1 MVSVNLI
8 FRTILH
14 MLRSRRAPKLVVTE
28 VGRVRFRVLPTD
40 LDVLGHMNNGVYFS
54 IMDLGRMDLMIRAG
68 AWAPLRARGW
78 YPVMANETMSF
89 RKSLQPWQLFDLE
102 TRFVGVDAKA
112 VYLEQRFVVNGEIY
126 AQAMTRARFL
136 KKGGRVSI
144 EELTELFG
152 PDVTSQT
159 PPAWATRWASDV
171 AVPTTHEEAPSVWS

>member
-1 MVSVNLI
+1 MNLI

-14 MLRSRRAPKLVVTE
+14 LLRSRRAPKLHIHD

-68 AWAPLRARGW
+68 AWAPLRAKGW

-102 TRFVGVDAKA
+102 TRIVGVDAKA
-112 VYLEQRFVVNGEIY
+112 VYCEQRFVVEGEIY

-144 EELTELFG
+144 DELAELLG
-152 PDVTSQT
+152 AEATNLT
-159 PPAWATRWASDV
+159 PPAWTQQWAADV
-171 AVPTTHEEAPSVWS
+171 ALPTTREEAPSTW